1 MSIPPSN
8 WLGWARR
15 LHSIAQAG
23 LTYTQNPFDIERYH
37 QIQTIAAELLAAGA
51 QVPQPTVQAVLD
63 AQSGYATPKLDV
75 RGAVFQD
82 GKVLLV
88 KEHADGRWTLPGG
101 WIDLGESPRQAV
113 EREVWEESGYRV
125 RAEKLLAL
133 QDRTQHGYPPS
144 FFHTYKLIF
153 RCALLGG
160 EASTSIETD
169 GAQFFAEDDIPPLS
183 LARTTPE
190 VLQRLFEHLRHPEWP
205 TDFD

>member
-1 MSIPPSN
+1 MSIPISD

-23 LTYTQNPFDIERYH
+23 LTYTENPFDVERYH
-37 QIQTIAAELLAAGA
+37 QIQTIAAELLAAGT
-51 QVPQPTVQAVLD
+51 QIPQSAIQEVLD

-75 RGAVFQD
+75 RAVVFQE
-82 GKVLLV
+82 GKILLV
-88 KEHADGRWTLPGG
+88 KEHSDGGWTLPGG
-101 WIDLGESPRQAV
+101 WVDLGEPPGRAV

-133 QDRTQHGYPPS
+133 QDKMQHGYPPS

-160 EASTSIETD
+160 EAANSIETD
-169 GAQFFAEDDIPPLS
+169 GAQFFAEDAIPPLS
-183 LARTTPE
+183 LSRTNPV
-190 VLQRLFEHLRHPEWP
+190 VLQRLFEHGRHPEWP